1 MPCSHSHKSV
11 HSECSQEGINFIQV
25 SLPFWQM
32 SFWLAVLLS
41 ICPSTGLRGQLYS
54 ATLPLKLDHGSVIV
68 SNKSHACNYVSMP
81 YTQCWFH
88 WCLFIKEPPYLPAR
102 DYFCFI
108 QNLALYTPFWFKK
121 NHIAITKFR
130 TVSWFTRNNYHIS
143 RNMHITCTLL
153 LSHPSILGV
162 TLCFCTGSYVAAV
175 AATAVA
181 GSAASCRFLFTR

>member
-32 SFWLAVLLS
+32 SFWLAVRLS

-54 ATLPLKLDHGSVIV
+54 ATLPLKLDHGSVNV

-81 YTQCWFH
+81 FTQCWFH

-108 QNLALYTPFWFKK
+108 QNLALYTTFWFKK
-121 NHIAITKFR
+121 IILQLQNSELLVDLQEIITI
-130 TVSWFTRNNYHIS
+130 YQGI
-143 RNMHITCTLL
+143 CTSLAL
-153 LSHPSILGV
+153 
-162 TLCFCTGSYVAAV
+162 YY
-175 AATAVA
+175 
-181 GSAASCRFLFTR
+181 